1 MDDGVLYCPP
11 FCIPVTASGMVPD
24 FHLPVEP
31 LCLFFQTNSSSSM
44 KHLIFIC
51 TGLLIAAVLISGC
64 TSQPAQPPATPAA
77 TVAPTTVT
85 TIPTQVVPANIT
97 GTTWK
102 LGWFD
107 DTKGVWSKVAEGS
120 TITAT
125 FFAEGKVT
133 GSGGCNGYSTD
144 YQLGQP
150 PRIWF
155 RRPVVPE
162 HLCQTPSGVMSQE
175 SAYFTDLSWAET
187 YSITNGQLLIFDKTN
202 RKILQFDPS

>member
-1 MDDGVLYCPP
+1 MKRLIII
-11 FCIPVTASGMVPD
+11 CI
-24 FHLPVEP
+24 
-31 LCLFFQTNSSSSM
+31 
-44 KHLIFIC
+44 
-51 TGLLIAAVLISGC
+51 GLLVAAVLITGC
-64 TSQPAQPPATPAA
+64 TGQPAQPAATPAA
-77 TVAPTTVT
+77 TAAPAQTMVA
-85 TIPTQVVPANIT
+85 IPATPPAT
-97 GTTWK
+97 LTSTTWK

-107 DTKGVWSKVAEGS
+107 DTRGVWSKVAEGS

-125 FFAEGKVT
+125 FLNEGRVT

-144 YQLGQP
+144 YQLGMP

-175 SAYFTDLSWAET
+175 SAYFTDLEWAET
-187 YSITNGQLLIFDKTN
+187 YSVTGDQLLIFDKAG